1 MDRIDEDLSAM
12 YLSAKK
18 AHQPRGLTEHEELE
32 MLLESFSKQVEE
44 IVSELE
50 TMTVCSFVSRRF
62 VVRANLADE
71 IHTGRRTCRP
81 RKRSL
86 N

>member
-1 MDRIDEDLSAM
+1 M

-50 TMTVCSFVSRRF
+50 TMTVGSFFKKKTWYENKRLMR
-62 VVRANLADE
+62 LAIPGEHVDYAR
-71 IHTGRRTCRP
+71 GR
-81 RKRSL
+81 
-86 N
+86 

>member
-1 MDRIDEDLSAM
+1 VLSIRQGLPTTTDRGTIIDEDLSAM

-18 AHQPRGLTEHEELE
+18 AHQPRGLTDHEELE

-50 TMTVCSFVSRRF
+50 TMTVSLF
-62 VVRANLADE
+62 RAQNSETL
-71 IHTGRRTCRP
+71 IN
-81 RKRSL
+81 S
-86 N
+86 

>member
-1 MDRIDEDLSAM
+1 M

-50 TMTVCSFVSRRF
+50 TMTVGSLLKKKN
-62 VVRANLADE
+62 VV
-71 IHTGRRTCRP
+71 
-81 RKRSL
+81 
-86 N
+86 

>member
-1 MDRIDEDLSAM
+1 M

-50 TMTVCSFVSRRF
+50 TMTVGSSFYQVCGMR
-62 VVRANLADE
+62 
-71 IHTGRRTCRP
+71 I
-81 RKRSL
+81 KR
-86 N
+86 